1 MKIAI
6 SGKGGVGKTTLAAV
20 LARLY
25 AQEGKKV
32 LAVDVDPD
40 ANLGLALGFSEDE
53 IAAIVPIAKMKDLI
67 SERTGA
73 SGDGAANGG
82 GKFFKINPRVDDIPD
97 RYAKVKNGVKFLVMG
112 TVETGGGG
120 CVCPEHVMVKQLLS
134 HLVIARDEV
143 VIMDM
148 EAGLEHLGRGTASMM
163 DRFIVVVEP
172 GARSVQTFHRVK
184 QLASDLGVKKVQ
196 AVANKVRGS
205 EDEGYFRNLIP
216 EEELLGFIRFSD
228 EVINADRMGASPFDA
243 GGTVKEDIMR
253 IKEQLTGNR

>member
-1 MKIAI
+1 MKIAVT
-6 SGKGGVGKTTLAAV
+6 GKGGVGKTTLASV

-25 AQEGKKV
+25 AEEGRKV

-40 ANLGLALGFSEDE
+40 ANLGLALGFSEE
-53 IAAIVPIAKMKDLI
+53 EAATITPIAKMKDLI

-73 SGDGAANGG
+73 SSDGL

-97 RYAKVKNGVKFLVMG
+97 RYAKEKNGVRFLVMG
-112 TVETGGGG
+112 TVESGGAG

-134 HLVIARDEV
+134 HLVVARDEV

-172 GARSVQTFHRVK
+172 GARSIQTFHRVQK
-184 QLASDLGVKKVQ
+184 LALDLGIQKVQ
-196 AVANKVRGS
+196 AAANKVRGGAD
-205 EDEGYFRNLIP
+205 EDFLRSHIP
-216 EEELLGFIRFSD
+216 PEDLLGFIRYSD
-228 EVINADRMGASPFDA
+228 EVLSADLRGVSPFDTSA
-243 GGTVKEDIMR
+243 AVKEDIR
-253 IKEQLTGNR
+253 LIKEKIDR